1 MSEEELHQLKLDLII
16 ANTQISRLKSELK
29 DAVNEL
35 CSKCGEYK
43 MEFLGGPC
51 VDCRYRKFRSG
62 DFSELE

>member
-35 CSKCGEYK
+35 CFKCGEYK
-43 MEFLGGPC
+43 M
-51 VDCRYRKFRSG
+51 
-62 DFSELE
+62 